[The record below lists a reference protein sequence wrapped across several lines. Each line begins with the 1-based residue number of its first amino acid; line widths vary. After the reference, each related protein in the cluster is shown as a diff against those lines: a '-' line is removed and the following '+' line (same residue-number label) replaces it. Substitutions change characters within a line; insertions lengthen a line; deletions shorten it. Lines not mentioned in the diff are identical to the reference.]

1 MEYLNLD
8 TFKQKVFPEID
19 MLKIDVNESNKC
31 QDQIPNIE
39 YKIHHWLLKI
49 FVIKQVVNAHLLNT
63 MNL

>member
-1 MEYLNLD
+1 
-8 TFKQKVFPEID
+8 